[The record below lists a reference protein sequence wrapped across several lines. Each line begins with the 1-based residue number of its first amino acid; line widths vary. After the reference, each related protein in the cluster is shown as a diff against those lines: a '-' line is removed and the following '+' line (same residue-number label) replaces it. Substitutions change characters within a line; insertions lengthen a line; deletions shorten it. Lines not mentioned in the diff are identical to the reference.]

1 MKKILDDMVVA
12 LFTYNQDKYTRESIQ
27 SIFEQT
33 VWPKKLMIFDDGST
47 DNTKSVIEETLKST
61 PDGLNVEV
69 EISPCNAG
77 LATQINKLRNQFIN
91 TLIVTQHCDD
101 IAVPT
106 RLEEQYEVWKSDRR
120 PTLVLSQFDC
130 IDEESKIV
138 MGRDLDEKFNFDVD
152 TLIKRRIMPS
162 GCSMAIDSSLFN
174 EFPPIN
180 KNVINEDRI
189 FLFRSLLKGEAIKIM
204 KSLILY
210 RHEVGNSTLKMNTK
224 REFITSWQTILLR
237 ESYDLPMIIQDCEH
251 NGNHEFL
258 PKLAHRQKY
267 IDTLINLF
275 NGEYPTKTKAWRAFF
290 AAKLPLRLVSSYR
303 HKVRGYFKNA
313 E

>member
-1 MKKILDDMVVA
+1 MKRVLEDVVVA

-47 DNTKSVIEETLKST
+47 DNTKQVIEDTLKDT

-69 EISPCNAG
+69 EISPCNRG
-77 LATQINKLRNQFIN
+77 LATQVNKLRNKFDN
-91 TLIVTQHCDD
+91 TLIITQHCDD
-101 IAVPT
+101 IAIAT
-106 RLEEQYEVWKSDRR
+106 RLEEQHKVWKSEPR
-120 PTLVLSQFDC
+120 PTLILSQFDC
-130 IDEESKIV
+130 IDEESRVVI
-138 MGRDLDEKFNFDVD
+138 GRDQNEKFSFDVD

-189 FLFRSLLKGEAIKIM
+189 FLFRSLLKGKAIKIM

-210 RHEVGNSTLKMNTK
+210 RYEVGNSTLKMNTK
-224 REFITSWQTILLR
+224 REFISSWQTILLR
-237 ESYDLPMIIQDCEH
+237 ESYDLPMIIKDCEH
-251 NGNHEFL
+251 NGNHEYL
-258 PKLAHRQKY
+258 SKLANRKKY

-275 NGEYPTKTKAWRAFF
+275 KGEYSTKTEAWRAFI
-290 AAKLPLRLVSSYR
+290 AAKLPLRLASSYR
-303 HKVRGYFKNA
+303 HKVRGYFKNV